1 HDLWISNAL
10 AAAIESSS
18 KAGDARA
25 IMLAQVIATQ
35 LNIDNHVVQPNN
47 LIDEAVMWLTNKGA
61 WGSAGAGGNV
71 DANNDGIVDGTS
83 SALSGASVSTS
94 SNAWSKLV
102 TVTDDPSYSGVA
114 VKADGEGLK
123 NALMYFNQDQ
133 LVTSPG
139 TPGAVGWTPDGVN
152 VV

>member
-1 HDLWISNAL
+1 DC
-10 AAAIESSS
+10 
-18 KAGDARA
+18 
-25 IMLAQVIATQ
+25 
-35 LNIDNHVVQPNN
+35 
-47 LIDEAVMWLTNKGA
+47 
-61 WGSAGAGGNV
+61 
-71 DANNDGIVDGTS
+71 TS
-83 SALSGASVSTS
+83 SALSAPSVSTS

-152 VV
+152 VVNAHPNTPDEFWLTLHQTGGLTGIS